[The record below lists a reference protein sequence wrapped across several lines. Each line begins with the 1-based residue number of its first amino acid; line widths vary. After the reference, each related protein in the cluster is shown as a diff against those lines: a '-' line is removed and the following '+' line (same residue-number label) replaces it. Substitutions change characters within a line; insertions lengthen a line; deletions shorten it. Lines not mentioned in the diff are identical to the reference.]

1 MNEQPL
7 ILVVEQNLHDLEL
20 LNSHLRILNFS
31 CICTKQGMRAVMLAQ
46 THQPDLIMLDMMLSN
61 LSPKRVIDHLKHDS
75 KTATIP
81 IIAVTPLTT
90 AQDDD
95 STMLTGFDDCI
106 TKPFDFNQLEVVINR
121 HISQLNS
128 LHFPCWNR
136 FGIPNIR

>member
-7 ILVVEQNLHDLEL
+7 ILVVEQSLHDLEL
-20 LNSHLRILNFS
+20 LNSHLETLNFS
-31 CICTKQGMRAVMLAQ
+31 CICTKQGIRAVILAQ

-61 LSPKRVIDHLKHDS
+61 LSANQVIDDLKHDS

-81 IIAVTPLTT
+81 IIAVTPVTM

-95 STMLTGFDDCI
+95 STMNTGFDDCI

-121 HISQLNS
+121 HISQLS
-128 LHFPCWNR
+128 C
-136 FGIPNIR
+136 